1 MIIEPSLFMLIL
13 SVVNLM
19 ITYKVQAHDCK
30 FFLEMSLDVLMC
42 FLFKDESEIGLDA
55 YVRGEENLT
64 NWRARSW
71 SLIEEHY
78 KNQNKLL
85 YIQEV

>member
-1 MIIEPSLFMLIL
+1 
-13 SVVNLM
+13 
-19 ITYKVQAHDCK
+19 
-30 FFLEMSLDVLMC
+30 MSLDVLMC